1 MPPQPSQNDSNSRIW
16 PSEVYTALSLVG
28 RKSVHPSRFRALTAT
43 VRGQAGADLPAERQ
57 DDDRMQL
64 ELRVMLLFRGELFRQ
79 FSGLAAG
86 TCLSTARREDS
97 AQAGLLVVLPDDPAD
112 VGVRAGLQ
120 PFEDGQPVGRV
131 GGHNYAPSV
140 AERLAERTHRR
151 IPTL

>member
-28 RKSVHPSRFRALTAT
+28 RKSVHPWRFRALAGT

-64 ELRVMLLFRGELFRQ
+64 ELRVMLLFCGELFRQ

-86 TCLSTARREDS
+86 TSLSGVRVELLAQARRDLAHNLPCHSPLWRSKRAPTVTDWRPDS
-97 AQAGLLVVLPDDPAD
+97 HVRRRRQPMAAGRARICLLYTSD
-112 VGVRAGLQ
+112 
-120 PFEDGQPVGRV
+120 
-131 GGHNYAPSV
+131 
-140 AERLAERTHRR
+140 
-151 IPTL
+151 